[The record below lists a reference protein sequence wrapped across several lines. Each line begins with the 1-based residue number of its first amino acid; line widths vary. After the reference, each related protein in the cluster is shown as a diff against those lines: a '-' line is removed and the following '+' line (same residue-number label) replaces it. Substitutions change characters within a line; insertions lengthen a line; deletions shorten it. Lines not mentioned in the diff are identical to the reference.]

1 MKKYIYKSLAL
12 LLGVSTLTSCLKDDT
27 LVLDPAKG
35 RNVIEFAN
43 PAQIVTIGTPYAM
56 YAFSYAAT
64 ATPSL
69 PITVSYSGPEL
80 NAPNDITVNV
90 SVGNES
96 TITEYNTATDNEFA
110 MLQPASYT
118 LSTNSVVIK
127 AGTNKATF
135 NVLLKPSSFDFSKSE
150 VLPLTITS
158 VSSGTISGNF
168 STILLNVSAKNKYD
182 GVYRYFGLY
191 EANDRSGFLTGQEFE
206 YPRNVRLV
214 TSGAAKAN
222 LYNEFYSDFLIP
234 LITNTGGTSGLG
246 QTNLLLEFDPTT
258 DKVIAASNAITAAT
272 NGRKMNLDLTAN
284 NYVDPATKNIF
295 VTFFMTQPG
304 FGPVKMK
311 ARLVYI
317 EPRP

>member
-1 MKKYIYKSLAL
+1 MKKYIIQSIAL
-12 LLGVSTLTSCLKDDT
+12 LLGVSSLTSCLKDDS

-56 YAFSYAAT
+56 YAFSYEST

-69 PITVSYSGPEL
+69 PVTVSYSGPEM
-80 NAPNDITVNV
+80 NAPNDITVNF
-90 SVGNES
+90 SVGTQAAIDTYNE
-96 TITEYNTATDNEFA
+96 ATDNEFA
-110 MLQPASYT
+110 LLRPESYS
-118 LSTNSVVIK
+118 LSSNQVVIK
-127 AGTNKATF
+127 AGTSKATF
-135 NVLLKPSSFDFSKSE
+135 NVLLKPSTFDFSKSE

-182 GVYRYFGLY
+182 GVYKYFGLY
-191 EANDRSGFLTGQEFE
+191 EATDRPGFLTGQEFE
-206 YPRNVRLV
+206 YSENVRLV

-222 LYNEFYSDFLIP
+222 LYNDYYSDFLIP
-234 LITNTGGTSGLG
+234 LVTNTGGTSGLG
-246 QTNLLLEFDPTT
+246 QTNLLLEFDPAT

-272 NGRKMNLDLTAN
+272 NGRKMNLDLTVN
-284 NYVDPATKNIF
+284 NYVDPTTKNIF

-304 FGPVKMK
+304 FSPVKMK
-311 ARLVYI
+311 ARLEYI
-317 EPRP
+317 GPRP